1 MQNIVMHVLMTGS
14 GPKPKRVRTREG
26 FAREGFACH
35 AQRLYYLSHRSSLLT
50 CLICFPFASEAIRR
64 QPPFQDKANAQ
75 HDRERS
81 FLKASCSR
89 RVRVVLSSLAFR
101 ADANGRKLMGN
112 TIAACLRAGGSFL
125 QARRASFSR
134 LETNI
139 DQAEVSDRAI
149 CWHRMTS
156 MPIVI
161 GGLSSSSVGDKT
173 FTTLQAHL
181 PATKGSQ
188 FFQ

>member
-1 MQNIVMHVLMTGS
+1 MPCPTVILSFSSVITLDVLDLLSVRIGS
-14 GPKPKRVRTREG
+14 HKAPAAIPRQSKCAARPRKKFLESQLLPKGSCGSFV
-26 FAREGFACH
+26 
-35 AQRLYYLSHRSSLLT
+35 T
-50 CLICFPFASEAIRR
+50 C
-64 QPPFQDKANAQ
+64 
-75 HDRERS
+75 
-81 FLKASCSR
+81 
-89 RVRVVLSSLAFR
+89 FR
-101 ADANGRKLMGN
+101 ADANGKLMGN

-149 CWHRMTS
+149 LWHRLIS

-161 GGLSSSSVGDKT
+161 GGLSSSSVGDHHI
-173 FTTLQAHL
+173 TTLQAHI